1 MATIAPYRPSKVGES
16 SLGHAYEAFRLR
28 CQAQNLSVGTC
39 GWYDITLKCWNRFLE
54 DREVTSTKEVTP
66 TLIRGYLEDM
76 RSRKLA
82 SGYISRT
89 YGALRCFFG
98 FLSRER
104 LIPQN
109 PFQLVE
115 KPRMERK
122 LIRPLSMDQVR
133 LLLGGLNQKYFPY
146 HTVWTVM
153 VLILDT
159 GLRISEV
166 VELRMDQIDFQAGV
180 MRVMGKGG
188 KERQVPFGT
197 TSKQALVNYMARRG
211 QVPDQSA
218 FFVNR
223 FGAKLC
229 RVWVQKTMRVVG
241 RRVGIVGV
249 RVSPHTLRHT
259 FAINYIKNGGDAFS
273 LQRILGHSSLDMVKV
288 YVSLAD
294 QDVAM
299 MYRKYSPMDR
309 MGMVPGTK
317 RRVLCR

>member
-1 MATIAPYRPSKVGES
+1 MSRIAPYRPSKFGEC

-28 CQAQNLSVGTC
+28 CQAQNLSAGTC
-39 GWYDITLKCWNRFLE
+39 VWYDDTVRCWNRFLE
-54 DREVTSTKEVTP
+54 ARGVTVAKEVTP
-66 TLIRGYLEDM
+66 NLIRAYFEDM
-76 RSRKLA
+76 RNRKLA
-82 SGYISRT
+82 SGYLART

-115 KPRMERK
+115 KPRMEKK
-122 LIRPLSMDQVR
+122 LIRPLSTEQVKTMLAGIDHKR
-133 LLLGGLNQKYFPY
+133 FPL

-166 VELRMDQIDFQAGV
+166 ISLRTDQIDFEAGV
-180 MRVMGKGG
+180 LRVMGKGG

-197 TSKQALVNYMARRG
+197 TSKQALWNYLARRG
-211 QVPDQSA
+211 AVPDQGL

-223 FGAKLC
+223 FGGKLC
-229 RVWVQKTMRVVG
+229 RIWVQHAMR
-241 RRVGIVGV
+241 RLARSVGIMGV

-259 FAINYIKNGGDAFS
+259 FAINYVRNGGDAFS
-273 LQRILGHSSLDMVKV
+273 LQRILGHSSLDMVKI
-288 YVSLAD
+288 YISLAD
-294 QDVAM
+294 QDVAT

-309 MGMVPGTK
+309 LGMIPGAK
-317 RRVLCR
+317 RRVLVH

>member
-1 MATIAPYRPSKVGES
+1 MARNASYVAPKYGEC

-28 CQAQNLSVGTC
+28 CQAQNLSSGTC
-39 GWYDITLKCWNRFLE
+39 SWYDMTVRCWHRFLE
-54 DREVTSTKEVTP
+54 AQDVTKAKEVTP
-66 TLIRGYLEDM
+66 TVIRAYLEDM
-76 RSRKLA
+76 RNRKLA
-82 SGYISRT
+82 SGYMCRT
-89 YGALRCFFG
+89 YGGLRCFFG
-98 FLSRER
+98 FLARER

-109 PFQLVE
+109 PFELVE
-115 KPRMERK
+115 KPRMEKK

-133 LLLGGLNQKYFPY
+133 ALLAGLDQKLFPN

-166 VELRMDQIDFQAGV
+166 IGLGNDQIDFQAGV
-180 MRVMGKGG
+180 LRVMGKGG

-211 QVPDQSA
+211 EVPDQGL

-223 FGAKLC
+223 YGGKLC
-229 RVWVQKTMRVVG
+229 RIWVQQTLRFLG
-241 RRVGIVGV
+241 RRIGIKGV

-259 FAINYIKNGGDAFS
+259 FAINYVKNGGDAFS
-273 LQRILGHSSLDMVKV
+273 LQRILGHSSLDMVKI

-294 QDVAM
+294 QDVAT
-299 MYRKYSPMDR
+299 MYRKFSPMDR
-309 MGMVPGTK
+309 LGIVPGAK
-317 RRVLCR
+317 RRVLVH